1 MERNQKDQP
10 LSNYKVDR
18 QTQEDSN
25 LLRIVV
31 QIRILDKIKP
41 NSFNLKIRVPWNR
54 FKEAVHL
61 SYFFLDTKTP

>member
-41 NSFNLKIRVPWNR
+41 NSFNLKIRVP
-54 FKEAVHL
+54 
-61 SYFFLDTKTP
+61 